1 MSGEQERERAGQI
14 KKKKERK
21 GRDAERL
28 VAKRETEKDG
38 EAVREERVGVNKMS
52 SVIRPLVLKVF
63 VEISYFR
70 GSN

>member
-14 KKKKERK
+14 KKKERK